1 MFHSPLMKKFTFAL
15 ALVVLSVGAVSAMEF
30 NKNRPGGDF
39 MHFPLVAPLPA
50 QCEAA
55 CNSNA
60 ACKAWTYVKPGHQGP
75 LAQCW
80 LKSSAP
86 AKVSDSCCV
95 SGKKAAPAA
104 TLDFN
109 TDRPGS
115 DFTDVTLP
123 NGSTYKAC
131 RTLCNADGDCKA
143 WTFVKPGYQGSK
155 PRCWL
160 KNGVPAKVSSA
171 CCTSGVK

>member
-1 MFHSPLMKKFTFAL
+1 MRLSPLLKKFVFAVAL
-15 ALVVLSVGAVSAMEF
+15 AVLSVGAASAMEF

-39 MHFPLVAPLPA
+39 MHFPLVAPLPS

-75 LAQCW
+75 LSNAGSNRRCRR
-80 LKSSAP
+80 KSAIR
-86 AKVSDSCCV
+86 
-95 SGKKAAPAA
+95 AAFPERRPRRRRR
-104 TLDFN
+104 LDFN

-143 WTFVKPGYQGSK
+143 WTFVSRATREASRAAG
-155 PRCWL
+155 
-160 KNGVPAKVSSA
+160 
-171 CCTSGVK
+171 